1 MGRVCCVRR
10 QLGVKWRAEA
20 ARVSVCVWGG
30 AGAGGCA
37 RV

>member
-20 ARVSVCVWGG
+20 ARVSVCVCG